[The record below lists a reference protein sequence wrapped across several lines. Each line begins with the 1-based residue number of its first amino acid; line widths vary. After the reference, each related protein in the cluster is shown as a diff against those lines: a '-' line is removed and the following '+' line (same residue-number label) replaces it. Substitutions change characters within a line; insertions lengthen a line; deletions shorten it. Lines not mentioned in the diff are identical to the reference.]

1 MNLIGTSILSSL
13 AVASRLGA
21 MLVINKILAVYVG
34 PSGYAL
40 IGQFQN
46 ALTGLT
52 AVASAGVGVGVTKY
66 TAEYNTDLKKQHLVW
81 STAAIC
87 CAIGSC
93 ALAMIIYLFNIQ
105 ISEHFLKSANYT
117 WPVISIAICL
127 PFLVFNALLLAIL
140 NGQKLI
146 KIFVVANILNSIS
159 SVLAVYIGAWLFGL
173 IGALIS
179 LTIGQ
184 TIAFLLILLFT
195 RDQWFKTG
203 IRWQIYDNR
212 IAKELSHFTLIA
224 ITTSII
230 GPATQIVIR
239 NHLIDTLGID
249 SAGYWEAMMRVSGG
263 LIMLISTPLSVY
275 YLPHLAELIDRKQIR
290 SEIVK
295 AYKHLMPTLLVVT
308 AFLYFFREIIIVTL
322 FSEKFLDIEALFKAQ
337 LLGDVFRMAAWL
349 LSFYMLAKAM
359 TRQFII
365 VEIVFNLS
373 YVAFSWLG
381 INEIGL
387 NGVSVA
393 YAVNNLLYLFAMI
406 YIVNKALK
414 I

>member
-13 AVASRLGA
+13 AVATRLGA

-52 AVASAGVGVGVTKY
+52 ALASAGVGVGVTKY
-66 TAEYNTDLKKQHLVW
+66 TAEYNSDLKKQHLVW

-87 CAIGSC
+87 CAIGSG
-93 ALAMIIYLFNIQ
+93 ALTVIIYLYSIQ
-105 ISEHFLKSANYT
+105 ISEYFLKSESYS
-117 WPVISIAICL
+117 WSIISIAICL

-140 NGQKLI
+140 NGKKLI
-146 KIFVVANILNSIS
+146 KIFVVSNILNSIS
-159 SVLAVYIGAWLFGL
+159 SVIAVYIGVWLFGL

-179 LTIGQ
+179 LSIGQ
-184 TIAFLLILLFT
+184 TIAFFLILFYT
-195 RDQWFKTG
+195 RERWFKAD
-203 IRWQIYDNR
+203 IKWKIYDNK
-212 IAKELSHFTLIA
+212 IAKKLSHFTLIA

-230 GPATQIVIR
+230 GPVTQIVIR

-249 SAGYWEAMMRVSGG
+249 SAGYWEAMMRISGA

-275 YLPHLAELIDRKQIR
+275 YLPHLAELSDRKEIR
-290 SEIVK
+290 FEIIK
-295 AYKHLMPTLLVVT
+295 AYKFLMPILLIVT
-308 AFLYFFREIIIVTL
+308 AFLYFFRESIIIIL
-322 FSEKFLDIEALFKAQ
+322 FSEKFIEIEVLFKAQ

-359 TRQFII
+359 TRQFIFT
-365 VEIVFNLS
+365 EIAFNLS
-373 YVAFSWLG
+373 YVAFSWIG
-381 INEIGL
+381 INEMGL

-393 YAVNNLLYLFAMI
+393 YAVNNLLYLFTVI

-414 I
+414 K